1 MSMPIANGSPE
12 SALVS
17 FSLTMVCA
25 LYPLCA
31 ILLNTMAMPEDA
43 PRGQERYVA
52 IPLPA
57 AKELTTIR
65 A

>member
-1 MSMPIANGSPE
+1 
-12 SALVS
+12 
-17 FSLTMVCA
+17 MVCA

-31 ILLNTMAMPEDA
+31 ILLSTMAMPEDA
-43 PRGQERYVA
+43 PRGRA
-52 IPLPA
+52 DSLKFPL